1 MTTTKQRKEA
11 LDQVKMYQSN
21 DWELKEETPEYFL
34 LKKNTLSKSTSMTR
48 IVLIGAPGSGK
59 STVGMALAAHLQW
72 PFVDTDSLIELKES
86 KKITDLFV
94 DNGEEYFRK
103 VEFETL
109 EEVLQEASAVI
120 SLGGGAPIS
129 QSAQDALVSSK
140 STIVFLDVALATAAP
155 RVGFNRDRP
164 LLLGNPRAQWQ
175 ALSDERRPIYEKLAT
190 QSIKVDD
197 MTVDEIIAIIESNL

>member
-1 MTTTKQRKEA
+1 
-11 LDQVKMYQSN
+11 
-21 DWELKEETPEYFL
+21 
-34 LKKNTLSKSTSMTR
+34 MTR

-59 STVGMALAAHLQW
+59 STVGVALAAHLQW
-72 PFVDTDSLIELKES
+72 PFVDTDALIELKES

-94 DNGEEYFRK
+94 ENGEEYFRS
-103 VEFETL
+103 VDFAALQEVLL
-109 EEVLQEASAVI
+109 EESAVI

-129 QSAQDALVSSK
+129 ESAQAILQSSN
-140 STIVFLDVALATAAP
+140 SVIVFLDVSLATAAP

-175 ALSDERRPIYEKLAT
+175 ALSEQRRPIYEKLAT

-197 MTVDEIIAIIESNL
+197 MTVDEIIAIIESSLS

>member
-1 MTTTKQRKEA
+1 
-11 LDQVKMYQSN
+11 
-21 DWELKEETPEYFL
+21 
-34 LKKNTLSKSTSMTR
+34 MTR
-48 IVLIGAPGSGK
+48 IVLIGAPGRGK
-59 STVGMALAAHLQW
+59 STVGVALAAHLQW
-72 PFVDTDSLIELKES
+72 PFVDTDALIEMKES

-94 DNGEEYFRK
+94 DNGEEYFRN

-109 EEVLQEASAVI
+109 KEVLQETSAVI

-129 QSAQDALVSSK
+129 QPAQNALVASD

-175 ALSDERRPIYEKLAT
+175 ALSDQRRPIYEKLAT

-197 MTVDEIIAIIESNL
+197 MTVDEIIAIIESNLR

>member
-1 MTTTKQRKEA
+1 
-11 LDQVKMYQSN
+11 
-21 DWELKEETPEYFL
+21 
-34 LKKNTLSKSTSMTR
+34 MTR

-59 STVGMALAAHLQW
+59 STVGVALAAHLQW
-72 PFVDTDSLIELKES
+72 PFVDTDALIELKES

-94 DNGEEYFRK
+94 DNGEEYFRH

-109 EEVLQEASAVI
+109 KEVLEETSAVI

-129 QSAQDALVSSK
+129 QPAQDALVASE

-175 ALSDERRPIYEKLAT
+175 ALSDQRRPIYEKLAT

-197 MTVDEIIAIIESNL
+197 MTVNEIIAIIESNLR

>member
-1 MTTTKQRKEA
+1 
-11 LDQVKMYQSN
+11 
-21 DWELKEETPEYFL
+21 
-34 LKKNTLSKSTSMTR
+34 MTR

-59 STVGMALAAHLQW
+59 STVGMALATHLQW
-72 PFVDTDSLIELKES
+72 PFVDTDALIELKES

-94 DNGEEYFRK
+94 DNGEEYFRA

-109 EEVLQEASAVI
+109 QEVLQEPSAVI

-129 QSAQDALVSSK
+129 QGAQAALLSSD
-140 STIVFLDVALATAAP
+140 SIIVFLDVSLATAAP

-175 ALSDERRPIYEKLAT
+175 ALSDQRRPIYEKVAT

-197 MTVDEIIAIIESNL
+197 MTVDEIIAIIESMLS

>member
-1 MTTTKQRKEA
+1 
-11 LDQVKMYQSN
+11 
-21 DWELKEETPEYFL
+21 
-34 LKKNTLSKSTSMTR
+34 MTR

-59 STVGMALAAHLQW
+59 STIGVALASHLQW
-72 PFVDTDSLIELKES
+72 PFIDTDTLIELKES

-94 DNGEEYFRK
+94 DNGEEYFRG

-109 EEVLQEASAVI
+109 KEVLQEETAVI

-129 QSAQDALVSSK
+129 IEAQDCISS
-140 STIVFLDVALATAAP
+140 SDSIIVFLDVSLATAAP

-175 ALSDERRPIYEKLAT
+175 ALSDQRRPIYEKLAT

-197 MTVDEIIAIIESNL
+197 MTVDEVIAVIESNLP

>member
-1 MTTTKQRKEA
+1 
-11 LDQVKMYQSN
+11 
-21 DWELKEETPEYFL
+21 
-34 LKKNTLSKSTSMTR
+34 MTR

-59 STVGMALAAHLQW
+59 STVGIALAAHLQW
-72 PFVDTDSLIELKES
+72 PFVDTDALIEMKES

-94 DNGEEYFRK
+94 DNGEEYFRN

-109 EEVLQEASAVI
+109 KEVLEETSAVI

-129 QSAQDALVSSK
+129 QPAQDLLVASD
-140 STIVFLDVALATAAP
+140 STIVFLDVTLATAAP

-175 ALSDERRPIYEKLAT
+175 ALSDQRRPIYEKLAT

-197 MTVDEIIAIIESNL
+197 MTVDEIITIIESNLR